1 MTYGCHN
8 RAPYLTS
15 IPVGDGHYMDG
26 YTRTPRMVPMP
37 FRMSKDCEYSTSDL
51 GEKDKA
57 CDGCKWKA
65 GAGTGVAAGPLP
77 VGDSLAGV
85 CQVEGEPSGDTRPGD
100 VERVTATA
108 EQRSALEKTW
118 PGAAA
123 FRSIE
128 ENKS

>member
-1 MTYGCHN
+1 MTYGCFD

-15 IPVGDGHYMDG
+15 IPAQNGWFMDG

-37 FRMSKDCEYSTSDL
+37 FRMSKDCNYKTTAL
-51 GEKDKA
+51 GEKDKG

-65 GAGTGVAAGPLP
+65 GAGTGVVDGPVP

-85 CQVEGEPSGDTRPGD
+85 CQVEGEPSGDAGTGD

-118 PGAAA
+118 PGAALYQPT
-123 FRSIE
+123 E
-128 ENKS
+128 E